1 MKKKLEIGD
10 KIARLATCGGK
21 AVAILA
27 VARVTET
34 LAVCKKKALFSDD
47 EYEIKFPREVND
59 GACFTEKGASDWN
72 KDYYTLAVDEHYKQ
86 IYTANIRHKMA
97 KTEWGTVPVEK
108 LEKIQKILEQ

>member
-10 KIARLATCGGK
+10 KIARLATYGGK

-27 VARVTET
+27 VTRVTET
-34 LAVCKKKALFSDD
+34 LAVCKKKALVSDN

-86 IYTANIRHKMA
+86 IYTANIRHKIA
-97 KTEWGTVPVEK
+97 KTEWSGVSIEK
-108 LEKIQKILEQ
+108 LNEILKILEQ